1 MRYRGSSLLFSRLV
15 NSVLT
20 LVLGLILIIISFCS
34 SLVYESSV
42 LGFKHSQSKNGLSDP
57 KFVKALFLA
66 IPSSSISRMSFA
78 PSREESL
85 VDSNLTIYFIALILF
100 VLLICVHVT
109 VFVFFVITLTFCM

>member
-1 MRYRGSSLLFSRLV
+1 M
-15 NSVLT
+15 LT

-57 KFVKALFLA
+57 KSVKALFLA
-66 IPSSSISRMSFA
+66 IPSSSNISRMSFA

-85 VDSNLTIYFIALILF
+85 VDSTLTIYFIALILF